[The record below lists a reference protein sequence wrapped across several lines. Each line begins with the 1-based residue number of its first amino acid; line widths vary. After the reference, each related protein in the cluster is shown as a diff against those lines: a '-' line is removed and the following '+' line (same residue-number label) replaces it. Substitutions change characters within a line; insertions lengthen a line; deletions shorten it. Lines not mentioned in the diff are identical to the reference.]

1 MDGFIYTAAGG
12 AYKQFAPVPD
22 EAGCAAS
29 GGMGRRQDRTGFG
42 QLLDSHADPFAAS
55 SVPEREGRVAPCG
68 IYRILAA
75 RQRSVQ
81 LRDDIFR
88 VSHDGTEAVPFE

>member
-1 MDGFIYTAAGG
+1 MEQEDDKAMSSPAGRHKDGFIYTAAGG

-42 QLLDSHADPFAAS
+42 QLLDSHAD
-55 SVPEREGRVAPCG
+55 RLCC
-68 IYRILAA
+68 
-75 RQRSVQ
+75 
-81 LRDDIFR
+81 
-88 VSHDGTEAVPFE
+88 TNT